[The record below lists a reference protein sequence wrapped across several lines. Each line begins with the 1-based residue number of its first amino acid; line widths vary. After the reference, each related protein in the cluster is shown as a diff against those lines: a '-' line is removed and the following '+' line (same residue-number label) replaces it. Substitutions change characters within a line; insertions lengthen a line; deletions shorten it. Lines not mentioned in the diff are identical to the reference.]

1 MPDGHVGMQHLFT
14 PSGDDALREVLR
26 LKPLLAFDFDG
37 TLADIVARPDDARI
51 DSRVSQLLATLAGRL
66 PLAIVTGRAVADV
79 RPRLGFRP
87 RYLIGNHGAEDETDP
102 GAAALRAGALAEL
115 RTLLLKRHDELTRVG
130 VWIEDKGASI
140 ALHFRASAVPGHAH
154 ALIHDILAP
163 MSSSLAIFDGKM
175 VVNALPTGAP
185 DKAAAVHALVLRS
198 GAGAALFAGD
208 DINDEPV
215 FAAAPLHW
223 LTVRVGRDEHP
234 SQARF
239 CVDGPEEVALLLQR
253 LAGLTEPPAGGQ

>member
-1 MPDGHVGMQHLFT
+1 MQHLFT
-14 PSGDDALREVLR
+14 PQGDDALREVLR

-51 DSRVSQLLATLAGRL
+51 DGHVSALLATLATRL

-79 RPRLGFRP
+79 RPRLGFQP
-87 RYLIGNHGAEDETDP
+87 RYLMGNHGAEDETDP
-102 GAAALRAGALAEL
+102 DAAALRAGALSEL
-115 RTLLLKRHDELTRVG
+115 RTLLLKRHEDLSPLG
-130 VWIEDKGASI
+130 VWIEDKGPSI
-140 ALHFRASAVPGHAH
+140 ALHFRNSSMPTRAH
-154 ALIHDILAP
+154 ALIHEVLAP

-175 VVNALPTGAP
+175 VVNAMPTGAP
-185 DKAAAVHALVLRS
+185 DKAAAVHGLVQRG

-208 DINDEPV
+208 DVNDEPV

-239 CVDGPEEVALLLQR
+239 FVDGPEQVALLLER
-253 LAGLTEPPAGGQ
+253 LVAMTGRPAGGQ